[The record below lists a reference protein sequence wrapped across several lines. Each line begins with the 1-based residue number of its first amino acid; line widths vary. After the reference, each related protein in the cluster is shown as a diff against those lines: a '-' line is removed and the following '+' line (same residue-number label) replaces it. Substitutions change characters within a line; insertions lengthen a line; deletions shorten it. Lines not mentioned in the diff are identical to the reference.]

1 MMVSPGWPFI
11 KKKIYYLFSCTKRK
25 CLKMFK
31 KSLKIL
37 VEMRDDHENCNF
49 SCPFNKK
56 SIFTCPYPCPNLT
69 LTPEGL
75 GEGKG

>member
-37 VEMRDDHENCNF
+37 VEMRDDHENCKF
-49 SCPFNKK
+49 SCL
-56 SIFTCPYPCPNLT
+56 CPNPLLTLT
-69 LTPEGL
+69 LTPEG
-75 GEGKG
+75 G